1 MLGNATN
8 TWNWSRISGLSA
20 VAALGAGALAALRG
34 SRTRQGAAVATA
46 GPEPDICIDGSCP
59 PSMPTPPPATLDA
72 ATGVPDSPD
81 GCIDGWCPP
90 HLPTPV
96 PFTPDEGSS

>member
-34 SRTRQGAAVATA
+34 SRTRQGAPDAAVAA
-46 GPEPDICIDGSCP
+46 AAPDHG
-59 PSMPTPPPATLDA
+59 
-72 ATGVPDSPD
+72 GN
-81 GCIDGWCPP
+81 CIDGWCPP
-90 HLPTPV
+90 DMPTPMS
-96 PFTPDEGSS
+96 TTLDEGTS